1 MSKVE
6 RFANEAVF
14 ILQLNSREAAK
25 YTRRNSGCTDIAA
38 ETAIKQVLTWYCTKS

>member
-14 ILQLNSREAAK
+14 ILQLNSREAAR
-25 YTRRNSGCTDIAA
+25 YTRRNAGCTDMVA
-38 ETAIKQVLTWYCTKS
+38 ETAVKQVLTWYRQK